1 MPGTYPGAA
10 PTLSG
15 VLLTI
20 HNMLQSPTLIRRRL
34 QTLGDVRFA
43 ADQILTGRYRSSGGA
58 VMGEQNVPLFTNRA
72 VESVAPG
79 AEYPFANVTEGTPTL
94 QAVKKW
100 GQAVEL
106 TDERIKRYVN
116 GGDEVDRVFRL
127 VINSVIKK
135 VDALAIAAVASN
147 VTATIAASAG
157 WDDAAPTILRD
168 VERGRAAVI
177 DLDMGFRPDTILM
190 KTTKY
195 ADMITDDKVNTL
207 RRRETTDNPIYGG
220 TVDTFAGL
228 KVVTTSASNLP
239 TDDVWLIDSAQLGG
253 MADEAEVDPG
263 YTVAEQAVQIQNERI
278 ARRDKWDIWGRRIT
292 VPVVNEPGAAIRIT
306 GTNA

>member
-1 MPGTYPGAA
+1 MPGSYPGTAA
-10 PTLSG
+10 TLQG

-20 HNMLQSPTLIRRRL
+20 DTLLKSPTLIRRRL
-34 QTLGDVRFA
+34 QTLGDLRFA

-58 VMGEQNVPLFTNRA
+58 VMGEQNVPLFTNRP

-79 AEYPFANVTEGTPTL
+79 AEYPFANVTRGVPTL

-116 GGDEVDRVFRL
+116 GGDEVDRIFRL

-135 VDALAIAAVASN
+135 VDALAIAKVASN
-147 VTATIAASAG
+147 VSATQNATAAWANSSS
-157 WDDAAPTILRD
+157 TILRD
-168 VERGRAAVI
+168 IERARAAVV
-177 DLDMGFRPDTILM
+177 DLDMGFVPDTILM
-190 KTTKY
+190 KTVKY
-195 ADMITDDKVNTL
+195 ADMITDEKVNTL

-228 KVVTTSASNLP
+228 KVVTTSAGNLP
-239 TDDVWLIDSAQLGG
+239 TDDVWLIDSNQLGG

-263 YTVAEQAVQIQNERI
+263 YTVAEQAVQIQSERI
-278 ARRDKWDIWGRRIT
+278 PRRDKWDLWGRRIT
-292 VPVVNEPGAAIRIT
+292 VPVVNEPGAAIRIS
-306 GTNA
+306 GT

>member
-1 MPGTYPGAA
+1 MPGSYPAA
-10 PTLSG
+10 PATLSG

-34 QTLGDVRFA
+34 QTLGDIRFA

-58 VMGEQNVPLFTNRA
+58 VLGEQSTPLFTNRA

-127 VINSVIKK
+127 VINSVVKK
-135 VDALAIAAVASN
+135 IDALAIAAVASN
-147 VTATIAASAG
+147 VTATQAATAA
-157 WDDAAPTILRD
+157 WDSGTATILRD
-168 VERGRAAVI
+168 IERARAAVE
-177 DLDMGFRPDTILM
+177 DLEMGFRVDTILL
-190 KTTKY
+190 TATKY
-195 ADMITDDKVNTL
+195 ADMVTDEKISAL
-207 RRRETTDNPIYGG
+207 WRRETNSNPVYGAE
-220 TVDTFAGL
+220 VESFAGL
-228 KVVTTSASNLP
+228 RVVKTSASNLP
-239 TDDVWLIDSAQLGG
+239 TSDVWLADSTQLGG
-253 MADEAEVDPG
+253 MADEVEVDPG
-263 YTVAEQAVQIQNERI
+263 YTVADQAVQIQSERI
-278 ARRDKWDIWGRRIT
+278 PRRDKWDLWGRRIT

-306 GTNA
+306 GTSA